1 MKYILPFLLLLPL
14 CASSQDTINRIFT
27 GVATFANMDTVSGGK
42 FQGTVYVNDLS
53 GVYRA
58 NQILVGDRLYLATG
72 ATYTVDSVWAAT
84 TIQATVRFVQNSGL
98 SARPSGT
105 GLLTRPTTNYGLPM
119 IAADNASGITPQLQA
134 LLLSSLTFKVDSL
147 MRDSL
152 SDLRD
157 VVASLV
163 KNNSFLV
170 YDSLAGHWKDS
181 TVAFGLSSAGTGA
194 SGRVAY
200 FTSSDSIGG
209 DSLFYWDASSDRL
222 GIGTASPSFKVD
234 IKGGV
239 TANMRLNNTSAGTG
253 NILLAHNDTT
263 IWSFGSASANNNFRI
278 YNAIDSVTAFTIR
291 EDNSN
296 VGIGTAS
303 LPEYKL
309 DVNGKGRFQ
318 DTILIGTKRVLT
330 TDDIG
335 SSKSLLDTL
344 PNGSVTIDA
353 NSNTFRLDSMTNFT
367 AMVST
372 TAGITRGRT
381 NTTTFLSNPRNNINN
396 GFFMNPFIGSC
407 LHFTD
412 TTTYGTVYAYNDRAG
427 LVAANSTFPASS
439 VLAEDS
445 GVFIQSNRSAGT
457 PASQITLRDDTLNI
471 AADSA
476 VLINGVKMPTAA
488 APSDGSRYVAT
499 WLNGQPSFQRR
510 VSSTTLTSGAV
521 TAVVSLFGSGTP
533 TISNL
538 SAGLYKVTIPS
549 GVDIR
554 GLVVTAN
561 NTVLSGSNEF
571 TLIVDNV
578 ANSSD
583 QWYNVQLYDV
593 STSGF
598 VDQHGTSTNHTQSI
612 SSNATTLVFP
622 GMNLFGSTG
631 FRIIMR

>member
-98 SARPSGT
+98 SARPSGS

-119 IAADNASGITPQLQA
+119 IAADNANGISTQLQA

-209 DSLFYWDASSDRL
+209 DSALYWNAANDRL
-222 GIGTASPSFKVD
+222 GIGTTNPSHKLE
-234 IKGGV
+234 IKGSL
-239 TANMRLNNTSAGTG
+239 TANLRLNNTSTGTG
-253 NILLAHNDTT
+253 NLLLAHNDTT
-263 IWSFGSASANNNFRI
+263 IWSFGSSAANNNFRL
-278 YNAIDSVTAFTIR
+278 YNNIDSVTAFLIT

-296 VGIGTAS
+296 VGIGTTS
-303 LPEYKL
+303 PTYKL

-335 SSKSLLDTL
+335 ASKSLIDTL

-353 NSNTFRLDSMTNFT
+353 NSNTFRLDSMANFT

-396 GFFMNPFIGSC
+396 GFFMNPTVGAY

-412 TTTYGTVYAYNDRAG
+412 TVTYGSVYAYNDRAVM
-427 LVAANSTFPASS
+427 VAANSTFPASS
-439 VLAEDS
+439 VLVEDS
-445 GVFIQSNRSAGT
+445 GVSIQSNKSLNT
-457 PASQITLRDDTLNI
+457 PASQITLTNDTLSI
-471 AADSA
+471 VADTA

-488 APSDGSRYVAT
+488 APSDGTRYVAT
-499 WLNGQPSFQRR
+499 WVNGQPSFQRR
-510 VSSTTLTSGAV
+510 ISSTTLTSGAV
-521 TAVVSLFGSGTP
+521 TVVVSLFGSGTP

-571 TLIVDNV
+571 TIIVDNV

-593 STSGF
+593 STNGF

>member
-98 SARPSGT
+98 SARPSGS

-119 IAADNASGITPQLQA
+119 IAADNANGISTQLQA

-181 TVAFGLSSAGTGA
+181 TVAFGLSSAGTGS

-209 DSLFYWDASSDRL
+209 DSALYWNAANDRL
-222 GIGTASPSFKVD
+222 GIGTANPSHKLE
-234 IKGGV
+234 IKGSL
-239 TANMRLNNTSAGTG
+239 TANLRLNNTSTGTG
-253 NILLAHNDTT
+253 NLLLAHNDTT
-263 IWSFGSASANNNFRI
+263 IWSFGSSAANNNFRL
-278 YNAIDSVTAFTIR
+278 YNNIDSVTAFLIT

-296 VGIGTAS
+296 VGIGTTS
-303 LPEYKL
+303 PTYKL

-335 SSKSLLDTL
+335 ASKSLIDTL

-353 NSNTFRLDSMTNFT
+353 NSNTFRLDSMANFT

-396 GFFMNPFIGSC
+396 GFFMNPTVGAY

-412 TTTYGTVYAYNDRAG
+412 TVTYGSVYAYNDRAVM
-427 LVAANSTFPASS
+427 VAANSTFPASS
-439 VLAEDS
+439 VLVEDS
-445 GVFIQSNRSAGT
+445 GVSIQSNKSLNT
-457 PASQITLRDDTLNI
+457 PASQITLTNDTLSI
-471 AADSA
+471 VADTA

-488 APSDGSRYVAT
+488 APSDGTRYVAT
-499 WLNGQPSFQRR
+499 WVNGQPSFQRR
-510 VSSTTLTSGAV
+510 ISSTTLTSGAV
-521 TAVVSLFGSGTP
+521 TVVVSLFGSGTP

-571 TLIVDNV
+571 TIIVDNV

-593 STSGF
+593 STNGF

>member
-84 TIQATVRFVQNSGL
+84 TIQATVRFVQNSSL
-98 SARPSGT
+98 SARPSGS

-119 IAADNASGITPQLQA
+119 IAADNANGISTQLQA

-209 DSLFYWDASSDRL
+209 DSALYWNAANDRL
-222 GIGTASPSFKVD
+222 GIGTANPSHKLE
-234 IKGGV
+234 IKGSL
-239 TANMRLNNTSAGTG
+239 TANLRLNNTSTGTG
-253 NILLAHNDTT
+253 NLLLAHNDTT
-263 IWSFGSASANNNFRI
+263 IWSFGSSAANNNFRL
-278 YNAIDSVTAFTIR
+278 YNNIDSVTAFLIT

-296 VGIGTAS
+296 VGIGTTS
-303 LPEYKL
+303 PTYKL

-335 SSKSLLDTL
+335 ASKSLIDTL

-353 NSNTFRLDSMTNFT
+353 NSNTFRLDSMANFT

-396 GFFMNPFIGSC
+396 GFFMNPSIGSY

-412 TTTYGTVYAYNDRAG
+412 TTTYGTVYAYSDRAVM
-427 LVAANSTFPASS
+427 LAANSTFLSS
-439 VLAEDS
+439 LIEAEDS
-445 GVFIQSNRSAGT
+445 GIRMVSYKSSGS
-457 PASQITLRDDTLNI
+457 PGSQIQLTNDTLSI
-471 AADSA
+471 SADTA
-476 VLINGVKMPTAA
+476 VLINNVKMPTAA

-499 WLNGQPSFQRR
+499 WVNGQPSFQQR

-521 TAVVSLFGSGTP
+521 TVVVSLFGSGTP

>member
-98 SARPSGT
+98 SARPSGS

-119 IAADNASGITPQLQA
+119 IAADNANGISTQLQA

-209 DSLFYWDASSDRL
+209 DSTLYWDNTTGRL
-222 GIGTASPSFKVD
+222 GVGTNTPTAMLEIKSPTVLAAIKINNGTIASGKV
-234 IKGGV
+234 
-239 TANMRLNNTSAGTG
+239 
-253 NILLAHNDTT
+253 LLAKADTV
-263 IWSFGSASANNNFRI
+263 IWSLGSVGANDNFHVYNNIDSASAIFVQKS
-278 YNAIDSVTAFTIR
+278 DSK
-291 EDNSN
+291 
-296 VGIGTAS
+296 VGINTVTPA
-303 LPEYKL
+303 YQL

-344 PNGSVTIDA
+344 PNGNVTIDA
-353 NSNTFRLDSMTNFT
+353 NSNTLRLDSMTNFT
-367 AMVST
+367 AMVSGT
-372 TAGITRGRT
+372 GGVTKGRT
-381 NTTTFLSNPRNNINN
+381 NTTTFASNPRSDINN
-396 GFFMNPFIGSC
+396 GFFTNPALGTYM
-407 LHFTD
+407 HFTD
-412 TTTYGTVYAYNDRAG
+412 ATTYGTVYVTSDRAVMVG
-427 LVAANSTFPASS
+427 ANGTFPASIIQ
-439 VLAEDS
+439 AEDS
-445 GVFIQSNRSAGT
+445 GISIQSNKSLGT
-457 PASQITLRDDTLNI
+457 PASQITLTNDTLNI
-471 AADSA
+471 SADSA
-476 VLINGVKMPTAA
+476 VLINNVKMPTAA

-499 WLNGQPSFQRR
+499 WVNGQPSFQQR

-521 TAVVSLFGSGTP
+521 TVVVSLFGSGTP

>member
-98 SARPSGT
+98 SARPSGS

-119 IAADNASGITPQLQA
+119 IAADNANGISTQLQA

-209 DSLFYWDASSDRL
+209 DSALYWNAANDRL
-222 GIGTASPSFKVD
+222 GIGTANPSHKLE
-234 IKGGV
+234 IKGSL
-239 TANMRLNNTSAGTG
+239 TANLRLNNTSTGTG
-253 NILLAHNDTT
+253 NLLLAHNDTT
-263 IWSFGSASANNNFRI
+263 IWSFGSSAANNNFRL
-278 YNAIDSVTAFTIR
+278 YNNIDSVTAFLIT

-296 VGIGTAS
+296 VGIGTTS
-303 LPEYKL
+303 PTYKL

-335 SSKSLLDTL
+335 ASKSLIDTL

-353 NSNTFRLDSMTNFT
+353 NSNTFRLDSMANFT

-396 GFFMNPFIGSC
+396 GFFMNPTVGAY

-412 TTTYGTVYAYNDRAG
+412 TVTYGSVYAYNDRAVM
-427 LVAANSTFPASS
+427 VAANSTFPASS
-439 VLAEDS
+439 VLVEDS
-445 GVFIQSNRSAGT
+445 GVSIQSNKSLNT
-457 PASQITLRDDTLNI
+457 PASQITLTNDTLSI
-471 AADSA
+471 VADTA

-488 APSDGSRYVAT
+488 APSDGTRYVAT
-499 WLNGQPSFQRR
+499 WVNGQPSFQRR
-510 VSSTTLTSGAV
+510 ISSTTLTSGAV
-521 TAVVSLFGSGTP
+521 TVVVSLFGSGTP

-571 TLIVDNV
+571 TIIVDNV

-593 STSGF
+593 STNGF

>member
-98 SARPSGT
+98 SARPSGS

-119 IAADNASGITPQLQA
+119 IAADNANGISTQLQA

-209 DSLFYWDASSDRL
+209 DSALYWNAANDRL
-222 GIGTASPSFKVD
+222 GIGTTNPSHKLE
-234 IKGGV
+234 IKGSL
-239 TANMRLNNTSAGTG
+239 TANLRLNNTSTGTG
-253 NILLAHNDTT
+253 NLLLAHNDTT
-263 IWSFGSASANNNFRI
+263 IWSFGSSAANNNFRL
-278 YNAIDSVTAFTIR
+278 YNNIDSVTAFLIT
-291 EDNSN
+291 EDSSN
-296 VGIGTAS
+296 VGIGTTS
-303 LPEYKL
+303 PTYKL

-335 SSKSLLDTL
+335 ASKSLLDTL

-367 AMVST
+367 AMVSGT
-372 TAGITRGRT
+372 GGITKGRA
-381 NTTTFLSNPRNNINN
+381 NATTLASNPRSDINN
-396 GFFMNPFIGSC
+396 GFVFSPSILGAYMHYTNG
-407 LHFTD
+407 
-412 TTTYGTVYAYNDRAG
+412 TTYGMAYATTDRA
-427 LVAANSTFPASS
+427 VIQAANSSFVSS
-439 VLAEDS
+439 YIGAEDDGISITSSKSS
-445 GVFIQSNRSAGT
+445 GI
-457 PASQITLRDDTLNI
+457 ASQINLDDDTLNI
-471 AADSA
+471 QADTA

-488 APSDGSRYVAT
+488 APSDGTRYIAT
-499 WLNGQPSFQRR
+499 WVNGQPSFQRR
-510 VSSTTLTSGAV
+510 ISSTTLTSGAV
-521 TAVVSLFGSGTP
+521 TVVVSLFGSGTP

-571 TLIVDNV
+571 TIIVDNV

-593 STSGF
+593 STNGF

>member
-98 SARPSGT
+98 SARPSGS

-119 IAADNASGITPQLQA
+119 IAADNANGISTQLQA

-181 TVAFGLSSAGTGA
+181 TVAFGLSSAGTGS

-209 DSLFYWDASSDRL
+209 DSALYWNAANDRL
-222 GIGTASPSFKVD
+222 GIGTANPSHKLE
-234 IKGGV
+234 IKGSL
-239 TANMRLNNTSAGTG
+239 TANLRLNNTSTGTG
-253 NILLAHNDTT
+253 NLLLAHNDTT
-263 IWSFGSASANNNFRI
+263 IWSFGSSAANNNFRL
-278 YNAIDSVTAFTIR
+278 YNNIDSVTAFLIT

-296 VGIGTAS
+296 VGIGTTS
-303 LPEYKL
+303 PTYKL

-335 SSKSLLDTL
+335 ASKSLIDTL

-353 NSNTFRLDSMTNFT
+353 NSNTFRLDSMANFT

-396 GFFMNPFIGSC
+396 GFFMNPTVGAY

-412 TTTYGTVYAYNDRAG
+412 TVTYGSVYAYNDRAVM
-427 LVAANSTFPASS
+427 VAANSTFPASS
-439 VLAEDS
+439 VLVEDS
-445 GVFIQSNRSAGT
+445 GVSIQSNKSLNT
-457 PASQITLRDDTLNI
+457 PASQITLTNDTLSI
-471 AADSA
+471 VADTA

-488 APSDGSRYVAT
+488 APSDGTRYVAT
-499 WLNGQPSFQRR
+499 WVNGQPSFQRR
-510 VSSTTLTSGAV
+510 ISSTTLTSGAV
-521 TAVVSLFGSGTP
+521 TVVVSLFGSGTP

-593 STSGF
+593 STNGF